1 MQKIIK
7 LFSTVLLS
15 LFVLLSRSS
24 CHTLIGEPDFPEE
37 LLK

>member
-1 MQKIIK
+1 MLKTVK

-15 LFVLLSRSS
+15 LFVLLSRSG

-37 LLK
+37 LK